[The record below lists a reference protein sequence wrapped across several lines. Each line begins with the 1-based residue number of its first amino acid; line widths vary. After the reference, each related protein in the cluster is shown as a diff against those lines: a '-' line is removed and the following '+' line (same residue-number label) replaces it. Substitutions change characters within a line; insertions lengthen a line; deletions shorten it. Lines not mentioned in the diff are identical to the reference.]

1 MKRTE
6 RLGQLVQSKTLRPQS
21 DNGPNDDDEASF
33 VVSIPL
39 PNVSVL
45 GVSISRCIYFEA
57 CVSTLPSL
65 VSRVEALDLLPSGV
79 LVTSVYKLNHC
90 YVRTCI
96 GWVDASKEA
105 TAAVHI
111 YAKFR
116 ADQSGALS
124 RSVVVHGDLHWH
136 VCVDDKTV
144 LSSLELFSTL
154 PQTICSAQDMQA
166 VLLCVD
172 SLENCCGNEGEKFQV
187 LIDRKKGVFM
197 NATGKSCVHVCTHVI
212 VCFRYRVC
220 CNP

>member
-21 DNGPNDDDEASF
+21 DNRPNDDDEASF

-90 YVRTCI
+90 YV
-96 GWVDASKEA
+96 
-105 TAAVHI
+105 
-111 YAKFR
+111 
-116 ADQSGALS
+116 
-124 RSVVVHGDLHWH
+124 H
-136 VCVDDKTV
+136 V
-144 LSSLELFSTL
+144 
-154 PQTICSAQDMQA
+154 
-166 VLLCVD
+166 
-172 SLENCCGNEGEKFQV
+172 
-187 LIDRKKGVFM
+187 
-197 NATGKSCVHVCTHVI
+197 
-212 VCFRYRVC
+212 
-220 CNP
+220 